1 MAQDPSP
8 TVPGP
13 GHDTSESREST
24 ARVSEDFPQAALDY
38 HRFAPAG
45 KIKVV
50 ATKPMVTQRDLAL
63 AYSPGVA
70 YACEAIVEDPKAAS
84 QLTARG
90 NLVAVITN
98 GTAVLGLGDIGPLAG
113 KPVMEGK
120 GVLFQ
125 KFAGVDVFDIELN
138 ERDPE
143 KLVEIIAAMEPTFGG
158 INLEDI
164 KAPECFIVERK
175 LRERMNIP
183 VFHDDQ
189 HGTAIIVG
197 AAVVNALEVVG
208 KKIEDVKLATAGAGA
223 AGIACLDMLVALG
236 LKPENILAVDRDG
249 VLHTGRDNLDPDKQR
264 YARDT
269 DKRTLA
275 EIVEGADVFLG
286 LSAGGVLKPEMV
298 ASMAD
303 KPVILALANPN
314 PEILPEEAKRVRPD
328 CIIATGR
335 SDYPNQVN
343 NALCFPYIFRGA
355 LDVGATQINEAM
367 KLACV
372 NAIAQLARMEAGDL
386 AAAYGDDIP
395 CFGPDYLIPR
405 PFDPRLLV
413 MLAPAVARAAMESGV
428 ATRPIEDFAAYE
440 EKLGQFIHRTGLVMK
455 PVYDRARGDR
465 QRVVYAEGE
474 EEVVLRAVQTVVDEG
489 LATPILIG
497 RPDVIDARIQR
508 LGLRM
513 KAGVDFE
520 LTNILDD
527 PRFNDYWQ
535 QYHALTE
542 RRGVTQA
549 AAKSLI
555 RSRPTLI
562 AALMLERGEADAMIC
577 GLVGRYHKKLGYLRS
592 VIDFDKGVQGTAAMT
607 GVINEQGVWFFVD
620 THVQVDPSAEQ
631 IAEATL
637 QASYRLKL
645 FGIEPKVALLSH
657 SNFGSHD
664 DASAQ
669 KMRKVRELVLARAP
683 RLDLDGEMMAD
694 TAWHADLRRQIMPNT
709 TLHGRA
715 NLFVMPNLDAAN
727 IVYNMVRVMTD
738 GVAIGPILMGL
749 DQPAHILTPASTP
762 RRVINMTAIAAVEAQ
777 LRKQQRAT
785 GMSFGRLMR
794 SL

>member
-1 MAQDPSP
+1 MSDTNNDLKQSALAYHRQDPP
-8 TVPGP
+8 
-13 GHDTSESREST
+13 
-24 ARVSEDFPQAALDY
+24 
-38 HRFAPAG
+38 G

-50 ATKPMVTQRDLAL
+50 PTKPLVTQRDLAL

-70 YACEAIVEDPKAAS
+70 FACEAIVADPNAAS
-84 QLTARG
+84 EMTARG

-125 KFAGVDVFDIELN
+125 KFAGIDVFDIEID
-138 ERDPE
+138 ERDPD
-143 KLVEIIAAMEPTFGG
+143 KLVDIIASLEPTFGG

-197 AAVVNALEVVG
+197 AAVLNALEIVG
-208 KKIEDVKLATAGAGA
+208 KKIEDVKLATSGAGA

-236 LKPENILAVDRDG
+236 MKPENILAVDRDG
-249 VLHTGRDNLDPDKQR
+249 VIYTGRPHLDPDKAR

-275 EIVEGADVFLG
+275 EIVVGADVFLG
-286 LSAGGVLKPEMV
+286 LSAAGILKPEMV
-298 ASMAD
+298 ATMAD

-314 PEILPEEAKRVRPD
+314 PEIDPEDAKRARPD

-355 LDVGATQINEAM
+355 LDVGATEINEAM

-372 NAIAQLARMEAGDL
+372 RAIAQLARMEASDL
-386 AAAYGDDIP
+386 GGAYAGEIP
-395 CFGPDYLIPR
+395 RFGADYIIPR
-405 PFDPRLLV
+405 PFDPRLLTV
-413 MLAPAVARAAMESGV
+413 LAPAVAQAAMDSGIALRPMLDFV
-428 ATRPIEDFAAYE
+428 AYR
-440 EKLGQFIHRTGLVMK
+440 EKLGQFIYRTGLLMK
-455 PVYDRARGDR
+455 PVYDRARSD
-465 QRVVYAEGE
+465 QKRVVYAEGE
-474 EEVVLRAVQTVVDEG
+474 EETVLLAVQTVVDEQ
-489 LATPILIG
+489 LARPILIG
-497 RPDVIDARIQR
+497 RPDVIGTRIQR

-513 KAGVDFE
+513 RIGVDFD
-520 LTNILDD
+520 LTNINDD

-542 RRGVTQA
+542 RRGVTPA
-549 AAKSLI
+549 AAKNLL
-555 RSRPTLI
+555 RSRPALI
-562 AALMLERGEADAMIC
+562 AALMVERGEADAMIC
-577 GLVGRYHKKLGYLRS
+577 GLVGRFHKKLGYLLS
-592 VIDFDKGVQGTAAMT
+592 VFNFDKGVTGTAAMT
-607 GVINEQGVWFFVD
+607 GVINDQGVWFFLD

-637 QASYRLKL
+637 QATYRLKL

-657 SNFGSHD
+657 SNYGSHEN
-664 DASAQ
+664 ASAA
-669 KMRKVRELVLARAP
+669 KMRRAYKLIRARAP
-683 RLDLDGEMMAD
+683 KVEVDGEMQGD
-694 TAWHADLRRQIMPNT
+694 TAWDELLRKRMFPNT
-709 TLHGRA
+709 TLHGRP
-715 NLFVMPNLDAAN
+715 NLFVLPNLDAAN
-727 IVYNMVRVMTD
+727 ITYNMVRVMTD

-762 RRVINMTAIAAVEAQ
+762 RRVVNMTAIAAVDAQ
-777 LRKQQRAT
+777 IRQQREAEAMNRKST
-785 GMSFGRLMR
+785 RED
-794 SL
+794 

>member
-1 MAQDPSP
+1 M
-8 TVPGP
+8 T
-13 GHDTSESREST
+13 H
-24 ARVSEDFPQAALDY
+24 SEDLRRAALEY
-38 HRFAPAG
+38 HRHPRPG
-45 KIKVV
+45 KIKVSP
-50 ATKPMVTQRDLAL
+50 TTPLLTQRDLSL

-70 YACEAIVEDPKAAS
+70 YACEAIVEDANAAS
-84 QLTARG
+84 EMTARG

-138 ERDPE
+138 ERDPD
-143 KLVEIIAAMEPTFGG
+143 KLVDIIAAMEPTFGG

-175 LRERMNIP
+175 LRERMKIP

-197 AAVVNALEVVG
+197 AAIVNALEVVG
-208 KKIEDVKLATAGAGA
+208 KKIEDVRIATTGAGA

-236 LKPENILAVDRDG
+236 AKPEHILAFDREG
-249 VLHTGRDNLDPDKQR
+249 VIYKGRDHLDPDKAR

-275 EIVEGADVFLG
+275 EIVDGADVFLG
-286 LSAGGVLKPEMV
+286 LSAGGILKPAMV
-298 ASMAD
+298 ATMAER
-303 KPVILALANPN
+303 PVILALANPD
-314 PEILPEEAKRVRPD
+314 PEILPEDAKKVRPD
-328 CIIATGR
+328 CIVATGR

-355 LDVGATQINEAM
+355 LDVGATSINEAM
-367 KLACV
+367 KTACV
-372 NAIAQLARMEAGDL
+372 RAIAELARMEASDL
-386 AAAYGDDIP
+386 GSAYGGEVP
-395 CFGPDYLIPR
+395 SFGADYLIPR

-413 MLAPAVARAAMESGV
+413 MLAPAVAQAAMDSGV
-428 ATRPIEDFAAYE
+428 ATRPIADMDAYK
-440 EKLGQFIHRTGLVMK
+440 EKLGQFIYRTGLIMK
-455 PVYDRARGDR
+455 PVYDSARADIK
-465 QRVVYAEGE
+465 RVVYAEGE
-474 EEVVLRAVQTVVDEG
+474 DETVLRAVQSVIDYK
-489 LATPILIG
+489 LAFPILIG
-497 RPDVIDARIQR
+497 RPEVIDMRIQR

-513 KAGVDFE
+513 RQGVDFE
-520 LTNILDD
+520 LTNINDD
-527 PRFNDYWQ
+527 PRFNEYWQ
-535 QYHALTE
+535 QYHAMTE
-542 RRGVTQA
+542 RRGVTPD
-549 AAKSLI
+549 AAKNLM
-555 RSRPTLI
+555 RSRHTLI
-562 AALMLERGEADAMIC
+562 AAMMVKRGEADAMIC

-592 VIDFDKGVQGTAAMT
+592 VFGLDPGVSCTSAMT
-607 GVINEQGVWFFVD
+607 GVINDKGAWFFLD

-664 DASAQ
+664 NPSAA
-669 KMRKVRELVLARAP
+669 KMRKVREILRARAP
-683 RLDLDGEMMAD
+683 KLEMDGEMQAD
-694 TAWHADLRRQIMPNT
+694 TAWDEALRKRMFPST
-709 TLHGRA
+709 TLSGRA

-738 GVAIGPILMGL
+738 GVAIGPILMGV
-749 DQPAHILTPASTP
+749 DKPAHILTSASSV
-762 RRVINMTAIAAVEAQ
+762 RRVVNMTAIAAVDAQ
-777 LRKQQRAT
+777 IRAA
-785 GMSFGRLMR
+785 R
-794 SL
+794 S

>member
-1 MAQDPSP
+1 MSDNANDLKQS
-8 TVPGP
+8 
-13 GHDTSESREST
+13 
-24 ARVSEDFPQAALDY
+24 ALDY
-38 HRFAPAG
+38 HRQDPPG
-45 KIKVV
+45 KIKV
-50 ATKPMVTQRDLAL
+50 APTKPLVTQRDLAL

-70 YACEAIVEDPKAAS
+70 YACEAIVEDPNAAS
-84 QLTARG
+84 QMTARG

-125 KFAGVDVFDIELN
+125 KFAGIDVFDIELD
-138 ERDPE
+138 ERDPD
-143 KLVEIIAAMEPTFGG
+143 KLVDIIASMEPTFGG

-175 LRERMNIP
+175 LRERMKIP

-197 AAVVNALEVVG
+197 SAVLNALEIVG
-208 KKIEDVKLATAGAGA
+208 KKIEDVKLATSGAGA

-236 LKPENILAVDRDG
+236 MKPENILAVDRDG
-249 VLHTGRDNLDPDKQR
+249 VLYTGRPNMDPDKAR

-275 EIVEGADVFLG
+275 DIVAGADVFLG

-298 ASMAD
+298 ATMAER
-303 KPVILALANPN
+303 PIILALANPN
-314 PEILPEEAKRVRPD
+314 PEILPEDAKKVRPD

-355 LDVGATQINEAM
+355 LDVGATEINEAM

-372 NAIAQLARMEAGDL
+372 RAIARLARMEASDL
-386 AAAYGDDIP
+386 GSAYGGEVP
-395 CFGPDYLIPR
+395 KFGANYIIPR
-405 PFDPRLLV
+405 PFDPRLLTV
-413 MLAPAVARAAMESGV
+413 LAPAVAQAAMDSGI
-428 ATRPIEDFAAYE
+428 AQRPLASMDAYR
-440 EKLGQFIHRTGLVMK
+440 EKLGQFIYRTGLLMK
-455 PVYDRARGDR
+455 PIYDRARSE
-465 QRVVYAEGE
+465 QKRVVYAEGE
-474 EEVVLRAVQTVVDEG
+474 EETVLQAVQTVIDEG
-489 LATPILIG
+489 LARPILIG
-497 RPDVIDARIQR
+497 RPDVIETRIQR

-520 LTNILDD
+520 LTNIHDD

-535 QYHALTE
+535 HYHALTE
-542 RRGVTQA
+542 RRGVTPA
-549 AAKSLI
+549 AAKNLL
-555 RSRPTLI
+555 RSRSSLI
-562 AALMLERGEADAMIC
+562 AAIMVERGEADAMIC
-577 GLVGRYHKKLGYLRS
+577 GLVGRFHKKLGYLRS
-592 VIDFDKGVQGTAAMT
+592 VFNFDKGVTGTAAMT
-607 GVINEQGVWFFVD
+607 GVINSQGVWFFLD

-637 QASYRLKL
+637 MASFRLKL

-664 DASAQ
+664 NPSAA
-669 KMRKVRELVLARAP
+669 KMRRAYEIIRARAP
-683 RLDLDGEMMAD
+683 KLEIDGEMMAD
-694 TAWHADLRRQIMPNT
+694 TAWDDGLRKRMFPNT
-709 TLHGRA
+709 TLSGRA

-727 IVYNMVRVMTD
+727 ITYNMVRVMTD

-749 DQPAHILTPASTP
+749 NRPAHVLTPASSP
-762 RRVINMTAIAAVEAQ
+762 RRVVNMTAIAAVEAQ
-777 LRKQQRAT
+777 IRKTR
-785 GMSFGRLMR
+785 
-794 SL
+794 